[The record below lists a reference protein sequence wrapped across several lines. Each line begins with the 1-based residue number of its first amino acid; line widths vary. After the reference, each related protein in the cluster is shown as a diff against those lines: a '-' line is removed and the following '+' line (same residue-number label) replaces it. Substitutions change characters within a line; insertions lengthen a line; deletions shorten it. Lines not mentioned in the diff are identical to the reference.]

1 MSSPAPTPDLH
12 TGFSAPGA
20 TPTPWEDVVGVLV
33 SAELFW
39 ISTVRT
45 DGRPHVTPLPAVWCD
60 GALYF
65 CTGPG
70 EQKAVNLAQEQCAL
84 TTGDNRGRPASTSS
98 SRDARAG
105 HRRASLRTAC
115 RNGNRSTTATGSSTW
130 RRRLPRRGRRA
141 HVFEVIPA
149 RCSRSPRRLRAD
161 RAFGFHRVRRS
172 TMGRMCDRCV
182 AMRRTRRSRLLPR
195 NASDSVWPMPPWSPF
210 NTAISPPCC
219 CGCE

>member
-45 DGRPHVTPLPAVWCD
+45 DGRPHVTPLPAVWRD

-70 EQKAVNLAQEQCAL
+70 EQKALNLRANDQCVLTMAL
-84 TTGDNRGRPASTSS
+84 SGGGGGGTVIVEGRAVRVTEDAAPRALAAMWKTKYDGDWQYDV
-98 SRDARAG
+98 RDGAFHHEPG
-105 HRRASLRTAC
+105 V
-115 RNGNRSTTATGSSTW
+115 
-130 RRRLPRRGRRA
+130 A
-141 HVFEVIPA
+141 HVFEVRPSKVLSFA
-149 RCSRSPRRLRAD
+149 KGEFAQ
-161 RAFGFHRVRRS
+161 
-172 TMGRMCDRCV
+172 
-182 AMRRTRRSRLLPR
+182 TRFRF
-195 NASDSVWPMPPWSPF
+195 D
-210 NTAISPPCC
+210 
-219 CGCE
+219 G